1 MKRLTAALT
10 AAALCLFAGAV
21 HAQKKYSPGASDTEI
36 RIGQTMPYSGPASAY
51 GVVGKAEAAYV
62 AMVNEQGGVNGRKIN
77 FISLDDGYSPPK
89 TVEQTRK
96 LVEQDEVLLI
106 FQSLG
111 TPTNTAIQ
119 KYLNAKKVPHLFL
132 ATGANKWSDPKAFP
146 WTMGFNPSYQAEGRI
161 FARHI
166 LDTRPDAKIAL
177 LYQNDDFGKDY
188 VIGVKSLLGDKAAKM
203 IVAEQTYEVSDPTV
217 DSQIVSL
224 KSSGA
229 DTLLTFA
236 TPKFAAQAIR
246 KVADLGWKPTHYL
259 TNVSSSV
266 ATVLQ
271 PAGLDKAAGI
281 ISAHYF
287 KDATDPQWKNDP
299 AKLAWEDWMKRYHKA
314 GMLDDGFN
322 VYGYITAQLLVH
334 VLKACGDELTRE
346 NVMRQAAN
354 LRNLD
359 LPMLLPG
366 ITVNTSATDFS
377 PIGEM
382 QLARFDGK
390 RWVLFG
396 NILSGR

>member
-51 GVVGKAEAAYV
+51 GVVGKAEAAYF

-161 FARHI
+161 FARHV
-166 LDTRPDAKIAL
+166 LDTKPDAKIAL

-203 IVAEQTYEVSDPTV
+203 IIAEQTYEVSDPTV

-224 KSSGA
+224 KASGA

-246 KVADLGWKPTHYL
+246 KVADLGWKPVHYL

-271 PAGLDKAAGI
+271 PAGFDKAAGI

-299 AKLAWEDWMKRYHKA
+299 AKLAWEEWMKRYHKS

-354 LRNLD
+354 LRNLE

-366 ITVNTSATDFS
+366 ITVSTSPTDFS